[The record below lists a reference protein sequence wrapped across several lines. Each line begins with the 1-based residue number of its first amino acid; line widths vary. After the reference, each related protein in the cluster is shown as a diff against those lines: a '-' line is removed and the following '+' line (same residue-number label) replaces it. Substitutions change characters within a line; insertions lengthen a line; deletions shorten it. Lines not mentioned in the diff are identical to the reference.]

1 MKILYIAATSAEAEI
16 LEKPGSS
23 SGQVISRHGRL
34 RIFPLTAGVGSIST
48 MWNIAHWIRE
58 NGKPDL
64 AINGGIAGSFNQDLK
79 IGDVV
84 MPVSECFAD
93 LGIEDNE
100 RFTTLFEAGLAR
112 PDDFPF
118 EGGYIR
124 ADVKIAGQ
132 FSTMLRSVTSITVN
146 TASGSH
152 TTIERLRTKY
162 NADIET
168 MEGASFFY
176 ICRRE
181 GIPFLAVRSIS
192 NLVEP
197 RNRNN
202 WNIRLALDNLAA
214 KLDEVFLTMEI
225 NR

>member
-1 MKILYIAATSAEAEI
+1 MKILYIAATAAEADV
-16 LEKPGSS
+16 LEKISA
-23 SGQVISRHGRL
+23 SGHSHKSRGEL
-34 RIFPLTAGVGSIST
+34 RIFPLVAGVGSIST
-48 MWNIAHWIRE
+48 MWNAAQWILE
-58 NGKPDL
+58 NGKPDF
-64 AINGGIAGSFNQDLK
+64 AINGGIAGSFVEHLK

-100 RFTTLFEAGLAR
+100 NFITLFEAGLSK

-118 EGGYIR
+118 NGGYICSDEKVNDR
-124 ADVKIAGQ
+124 FSKILKSVK
-132 FSTMLRSVTSITVN
+132 SITVN
-146 TASGSH
+146 TASGSN
-152 TTIERLRTKY
+152 RTVKKLQAKY

-176 ICRRE
+176 ICKRE
-181 GIPFLAVRSIS
+181 KIPFLAVRSIS
-192 NLVEP
+192 NMIEP

-214 KLDEVFLTMEI
+214 RLDEVFLTLEMQK
-225 NR
+225 